1 MVSSTSLTPRQQ
13 LLATIAAAVRVAP
26 AVVYAPRVDEWVCGS
41 LDARKG
47 FLSGA
52 PCTIPAGTPIVLL
65 ATTERHWREVQP
77 AWPSAATNHIHNGAA
92 VTVEQRKTY
101 FAPLHAEL
109 SCALREVHRR
119 AVADAAAQRVVRR
132 RGPAVGAPA
141 PTWRAVRQTLGARRA
156 ERAEPPR
163 GASAAGTALDQWPLV
178 EGRVTPLR
186 RAPPQPSTRRRGVH
200 ASQWSDQFTELI

>member
-1 MVSSTSLTPRQQ
+1 M
-13 LLATIAAAVRVAP
+13 A
-26 AVVYAPRVDEWVCGS
+26 
-41 LDARKG
+41 
-47 FLSGA
+47 
-52 PCTIPAGTPIVLL
+52 
-65 ATTERHWREVQP
+65 
-77 AWPSAATNHIHNGAA
+77 N
-92 VTVEQRKTY
+92 
-101 FAPLHAEL
+101 EL
-109 SCALREVHRR
+109 SYLNEEPIRHISSLENPEEHPDPLLTRR
-119 AVADAAAQRVVRR
+119 YRAPPPTLAAPPAVADAAAQRVVRR